1 MDDLRRGLVL
11 VADDEGD
18 IRDVVCEMLGRAG
31 FRTMGAGDGEQVVDL
46 AVAHQPLLVVLD
58 ILMPR
63 MDGYTTLTRLQGDP
77 RTQNI
82 PVVILTGRLEPIY
95 RTLSAGVG
103 AVAHLTKPFSARQL
117 TEAVYRAVGR
127 DVPCGDAA

>member
-1 MDDLRRGLVL
+1 MDDLRRGVVL

-18 IRDVVCEMLGRAG
+18 IRDMVCEMLGRAG
-31 FRTMGAGDGEQVVDL
+31 FRTMAAEDGEQIVDL
-46 AVAHQPLLVVLD
+46 AVAHQPLLIVLD
-58 ILMPR
+58 VLMPR
-63 MDGYTTLTRLQGDP
+63 VDGYTTLTRLQGEP

-82 PVVILTGRLEPIY
+82 PVVMLTGRLEPIY

-117 TEAVYRAVGR
+117 TEVVDRALGR
-127 DVPCGDAA
+127 DVPCRDAA